1 MTGIFD
7 CETLPVEVEEGGGEV
22 EAFEAVVGFS
32 FRFAVAVY
40 DAALVCGLLNFCQA
54 DASSLYAYI

>member
-40 DAALVCGLLNFCQA
+40 DAACGSWMRF
-54 DASSLYAYI
+54 